1 VSDDEPA
8 VAIAKPAVVIDRDGP
23 VACVTLA
30 RPDRAN
36 AMDAEI
42 TDALLETID
51 VLRQDGDVR
60 AMVLTGDG
68 DVFSAGGDID
78 TIKEMREDRRVRE
91 TVLRAHN
98 KLFWVMARLPFPTVA
113 AVNGPAVGAGVTVA
127 LLCDIVV
134 IAQDT
139 FLSDPRVSLGLLD
152 GAGGLV
158 LWPLLTSLSAAK
170 EHLLLGDRVS
180 GTEAH
185 RLGLANRAVPASE
198 VLDEA
203 LRLADRLAE
212 LPPHAVAQTRRLLN
226 LHIHRA
232 AATVLDESARAES
245 ACFDTEEHRVRLEQ
259 LSARV
264 AAKNSRTT

>member
-98 KLFWVMARLPFPTVA
+98 ELFWVMAHLPFPTVA

-259 LSARV
+259 FSARL